1 MHFEEER
8 IKEMLGEA
16 SVPAA
21 AGDAPAQSF
30 GLAGYPL
37 AIVYAPLQAWQGLY
51 DTDTALKKGTLFA
64 ELDKPFLGSKGGAN
78 GKL

>member
-1 MHFEEER
+1 MYSEEEYL
-8 IKEMLGEA
+8 KQVLEGASAPTAATGE
-16 SVPAA
+16 
-21 AGDAPAQSF
+21 PAQSF

-64 ELDKPFLGSKGGAN
+64 ELDKPFLGSQGGAN